1 MMIRTVL
8 AAGAVALLAS
18 LLAAATASATMP
30 TEQGFALQRRCFE
43 ELSRGKSRDVVCEYP
58 TLLTD
63 EERADLVKAT
73 RGYLKDAHCVVS
85 IRIERARVAQAI
97 FAPDLVFDVPPQ
109 PVKCQIET
117 SSTVLPITATFS
129 PRVVIKGGE
138 ATEATPNLGN
148 VVGINHYLA
157 WPVLQY
163 VNRSASIRGHM
174 LRMINQYR
182 NIAAAARSASAR

>member
-1 MMIRTVL
+1 MTIRPML
-8 AAGAVALLAS
+8 AGAVALLLP
-18 LLAAATASATMP
+18 LLAPVPASAAMP
-30 TEQGFALQRRCFE
+30 AEQGFALQRRCYE

-63 EERADLVKAT
+63 EERADLVKLT

-109 PVKCQIET
+109 PVKCEIET
-117 SSTVLPITATFS
+117 SGAILPIAATFS

-138 ATEATPNLGN
+138 ATDATPNLGN
-148 VVGINHYLA
+148 VVGVNHYLA

-182 NIAAAARSASAR
+182 NVAAAARSASAR